1 MQREIDPLILQVADD
16 HKTAYQT
23 GKDGLF
29 RYSFYSKKYAYRHA
43 ALFTDGLLVENMRK
57 QGSAVLPLKMITLFF
72 GLITPI
78 HIRDIA

>member
-43 ALFTDGLLVENMRK
+43 ALFTDGLLYHSNPN
-57 QGSAVLPLKMITLFF
+57 SFNDPLTVSSTYLF
-72 GLITPI
+72 LIPQSMTTTSKVS
-78 HIRDIA
+78 